1 MKLSTRAA
9 ALLLCLT
16 ACCANAAQAANR
28 YLQQGIEQYNAGHYS
43 EAIGSFGAAQSSEFN
58 NPELH
63 YYMANTL
70 ARMNQKADAVREY
83 KMALTLQPQGRIAEY
98 CQSALRSLGALPA
111 QDTTAK
117 TQSAPGQKVVVSPL
131 KGTGALPQLVY
142 LTCNCPLCSRIEKVA
157 RDLQNKYYDKVTFTH
172 LEQASGNDKTKAVMK
187 MYNISRCP
195 TVLFLDPNGDV
206 IAERTGMI
214 AESDMWDQT
223 KNLAITVQFKTEKD
237 QHYKAMRDQIMHET
251 DLRIAEEQ
259 RRVDLE
265 IKAIEDDTKLRLGT
279 TDDPQPPVNYYG
291 RRGGM
296 MEQPNGLSEKD
307 VRAIRDE
314 AANKEKALKD
324 DLEKKTFE
332 LRAAATERINKLSTA
347 GPGSTKPSQSETAQ

>member
-1 MKLSTRAA
+1 MKRMIRAA
-9 ALLLCLT
+9 LVLSLAVCST
-16 ACCANAAQAANR
+16 NGAQAANR

-43 EAIGSFGAAQSSEFN
+43 EAIGMFGAAEASEFN

-63 YYMANTL
+63 YYMANAL
-70 ARMNQKADAVREY
+70 ARMNQKADAIREY
-83 KMALTLQPQGRIAEY
+83 KMALTLQPQGRLSDY

-111 QDTTAK
+111 AAAPANSQAAASAQK
-117 TQSAPGQKVVVSPL
+117 TVVSPL

-142 LTCNCPLCSRIEKVA
+142 LTCGCPLCYRMEKVV

-172 LEQASGNDKTKAVMK
+172 LEQSSPNEKTQMVMK

-206 IAERTGMI
+206 IAERTGMV

-223 KNLAITVQFKTEKD
+223 KGLAFMQQYKTEND
-237 QHYKAMRDQIMHET
+237 QHYKATRDQIMHET

-265 IKAIEDDTKLRLGT
+265 IKAIEDD
-279 TDDPQPPVNYYG
+279 VNQRTGSSGSDSSNPGYYD
-291 RRGGM
+291 RRFAM
-296 MEQPNGLSEKD
+296 PNGLTGRVSKRF
-307 VRAIRDE
+307 VM
-314 AANKEKALKD
+314 KP
-324 DLEKKTFE
+324 T
-332 LRAAATERINKLSTA
+332 
-347 GPGSTKPSQSETAQ
+347 TKRKP